1 MKESRLRSYVIF
13 TTQRTGSTW
22 LCDILY
28 NHRNIKSYTELFRI
42 NPDVDYPRFG
52 HTDVMLYERFLKSA
66 SLLDKLF
73 FKEYLYR
80 EYLKK
85 LTSKTETAHQCLS
98 VGFKLMHS
106 QEQRNKGLWKY
117 LATNTDNFIHL
128 KRRNLLD
135 RAISKVY
142 MESTGIAH
150 ANESDSDKE
159 SKPKGSLN
167 VKKVLNELKKDTLES
182 KAIAAKIATLPR
194 DKFITIYYE
203 DLDENL
209 EATLKN
215 LYTFLEVPFQVHS
228 SSFRKLINET
238 PREYVLNY
246 DVIEST
252 AANAGLLDRF

>member
-1 MKESRLRSYVIF
+1 MKENKLRSYVIF

-28 NHRNIKSYTELFRI
+28 NHKNIKSYTELFRI
-42 NPDVDYPRFG
+42 NPDVDYPRFA
-52 HTDVMLYERFLKSA
+52 HTDLVLYERFLKSA
-66 SLLDKLF
+66 SLLNKLF

-85 LTSKTETAHQCLS
+85 ITSKTETADQYLS
-98 VGFKLMHS
+98 VGFKLMYS

-117 LATNTDNFIHL
+117 LTKNTDKFIHL
-128 KRRNLLD
+128 KRRNLLE

-150 ANESDSDKE
+150 ANEFDSDTE

-167 VKKVLNELKKDTLES
+167 VKKVLNELKKDILES
-182 KAIAAKIATLPR
+182 KAIANKIATLPK
-194 DKFITIYYE
+194 DKIITIYYE
-203 DLDENL
+203 DLNENL
-209 EATLKN
+209 ESTLKE
-215 LYTFLEVPFQVHS
+215 LYLFLEVPFQVHS
-228 SSFRKLINET
+228 SSFKKLINET

-246 DVIEST
+246 DAIEST
-252 AANAGLLDRF
+252 AANAGLLDCF

>member
-1 MKESRLRSYVIF
+1 
-13 TTQRTGSTW
+13 
-22 LCDILY
+22 
-28 NHRNIKSYTELFRI
+28 
-42 NPDVDYPRFG
+42 
-52 HTDVMLYERFLKSA
+52 
-66 SLLDKLF
+66 
-73 FKEYLYR
+73 
-80 EYLKK
+80 
-85 LTSKTETAHQCLS
+85 
-98 VGFKLMHS
+98 
-106 QEQRNKGLWKY
+106 
-117 LATNTDNFIHL
+117 
-128 KRRNLLD
+128 
-135 RAISKVY
+135 